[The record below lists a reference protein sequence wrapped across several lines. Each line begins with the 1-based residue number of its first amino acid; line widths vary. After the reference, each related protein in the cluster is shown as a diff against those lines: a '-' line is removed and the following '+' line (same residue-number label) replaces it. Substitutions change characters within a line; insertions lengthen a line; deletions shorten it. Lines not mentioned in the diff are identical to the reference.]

1 MSSLPFEFLDRLK
14 LILPP
19 EVCLDVLRTFSRAN
33 PTTVRINTLKIS
45 REEILSQLKDR
56 GIAFRTVG
64 WSPEAL
70 VLEGITQKD
79 LGETEWAKQGLLYSQ
94 NLSSMLPVLALAPK
108 PGENVLDMCAA
119 PGSKTTQIA
128 ACLKNSGRLV
138 AVEAVRDR
146 FYRLKAVCEYLGAG
160 NVEFKLMDARG
171 FRFTGEYFDRI
182 LVDASCSSEG
192 RFRTSEPKS
201 FAYWSPRKIREMV
214 QKQRGILMT
223 ASHLLRPASPEG
235 GPGGVLV
242 YSTCTFA
249 PEENEGVV
257 DWLLRKSK
265 VPLRLEPVEFDG
277 VARYPAL
284 RQWGQKDFSP
294 QVDQCFRVLP
304 NDLME
309 GFFIAKFVRA
319 A

>member
-1 MSSLPFEFLDRLK
+1 MTSLPLTFLQRLRD
-14 LILPP
+14 ILPP
-19 EVCLDVLRTFSRAN
+19 ESQVSVFSTFNRPS
-33 PTTVRINTLKIS
+33 PLTVRINTLKTS
-45 REEILSQLKDR
+45 REETLSQLKDK
-56 GIAFRTVG
+56 GISFRSIE
-64 WSPEAL
+64 WAPEAL
-70 VLEGITQKD
+70 ILEGITQKD
-79 LGETEWAKQGLLYSQ
+79 FGETEWAKQGLLYSQ
-94 NLSSMLPVLALAPK
+94 NLSSILPVLVLDPK

-138 AVEAVRDR
+138 AVESVRDR
-146 FYRLKAVCEYLGAG
+146 FYRLKAVCAYLGAD

-223 ASHLLRPASPEG
+223 ASHLLK
-235 GPGGVLV
+235 PGGVLV

-265 VPLRLEPVEFDG
+265 VPLRLESIELNGVE
-277 VARYPAL
+277 RYPAL
-284 RQWGQKDFSP
+284 RQWGEKDFSP
-294 QVDQCFRVLP
+294 EVEKCFRVLP
-304 NDLME
+304 SEIME
-309 GFFIAKFVRA
+309 GFFIAKIVRGTVPC
-319 A
+319 